1 MMLYKTIS
9 MATSNIS
16 AHMVCFDRLSKL
28 TDSIYNA
35 CLFKSYACF
44 GGFCSNTEKKMN
56 GKKLFDIKLFCQSMI
71 ISIEKKCIVL

>member
-16 AHMVCFDRLSKL
+16 AHMVCFDRPSKL

-44 GGFCSNTEKKMN
+44 GGFCNTDKKIN
-56 GKKLFDIKLFCQSMI
+56 DKKTFDIHNPTFLSVNDNQY
-71 ISIEKKCIVL
+71 